1 MVQNIGQAAAP
12 SAPPPPPFRSSSPAM
27 ATIVLLPASS
37 KVNLLN
43 DDTYRLDSATVIMSS
58 FGQIEQGVH

>member
-1 MVQNIGQAAAP
+1 MCVVWSTTGGGSY
-12 SAPPPPPFRSSSPAM
+12 SALTFK
-27 ATIVLLPASS
+27 ASS

-43 DDTYRLDSATVIMSS
+43 DDTYRSDCATVIMSY